1 MMEAAST
8 YRAVHAVSPG
18 RLELTE
24 KTFRAPGPG
33 KVRIRVEAC
42 GVCHS
47 DSGTVEGLFPIDWPR
62 VPGHEVVGRIDALGS
77 GVQGW
82 VVGQRVGVGFL
93 GGSCGYCE
101 YCRNGDLVNCR
112 NQEYTGIHHD
122 GGYAEV
128 MIAKASGLVS
138 IPDDLSSVDA
148 APLLCA
154 GLTTFSALRNAPAKA
169 GDLVAVLGIGGL
181 GHLGV
186 QYARHM
192 GFEVAAIA
200 RGADKVELAQKLG
213 AHHYIDNAATNP
225 AEALQALG
233 GAKVVLITASGGKT
247 VAETFKGL
255 RPGGVSIV
263 LGVGPEP
270 IEVSS
275 MDLIFGS
282 RKLEGA
288 LTGDP
293 ATGEATLRFSALSG
307 VSAMI
312 ETVPLERA
320 VFPALDHSAR
330 LIVVSTPGALENI
343 TGKDGKVQ
351 DNWLARE
358 IDRFLGEA
366 RADQTERPVDVVFGP
381 GAIEGRYPGRLSEKP
396 RWDWIDLRGFNT
408 WRDRIFTEAL
418 DDGLAKLVAGLY
430 EVPDRFLPLLRREER
445 RRRHRAIIGF
455 GIAALSVAALTTA
468 IAIWGLI

>member
-1 MMEAAST
+1 MNAT
-8 YRAVHAVSPG
+8 YKAVEVPRPGEFSEVSRP
-18 RLELTE
+18 LLD
-24 KTFRAPGPG
+24 PGPNQI
-33 KVRIRVEAC
+33 RIRVEAC

-82 VVGQRVGVGFL
+82 AVGQRVGVGFL

-101 YCRNGDLVNCR
+101 FCRGGDLVNCR

-128 MIAKASGLVS
+128 MIARASGLMS
-138 IPDDLSSVDA
+138 IPNELSSAAA

-154 GLTTFSALRNAPAKA
+154 GITTFNALRNAPAKA

-192 GFEVAAIA
+192 GFEVVAIA
-200 RGADKVELAQKLG
+200 RGTDTAELAKKLG
-213 AHHYIDNAATNP
+213 AHHYIDSAATDP
-225 AEALQALG
+225 AEVLQTLG
-233 GAKVVLITASGGKT
+233 GAKVILITASGGKT

-270 IEVSS
+270 IEVSA

-293 ATGEATLRFSALSG
+293 ATGEETLRF
-307 VSAMI
+307 
-312 ETVPLERA
+312 
-320 VFPALDHSAR
+320 
-330 LIVVSTPGALENI
+330 
-343 TGKDGKVQ
+343 
-351 DNWLARE
+351 
-358 IDRFLGEA
+358 
-366 RADQTERPVDVVFGP
+366 
-381 GAIEGRYPGRLSEKP
+381 
-396 RWDWIDLRGFNT
+396 
-408 WRDRIFTEAL
+408 
-418 DDGLAKLVAGLY
+418 
-430 EVPDRFLPLLRREER
+430 
-445 RRRHRAIIGF
+445 
-455 GIAALSVAALTTA
+455 
-468 IAIWGLI
+468 

>member
-1 MMEAAST
+1 MKVGAA
-8 YRAVHAVSPG
+8 YRAVQAVSRG

-24 KTFRAPGPG
+24 KTSQAPGPG

-47 DSGTVEGLFPIDWPR
+47 DSGTVEALFPIEWPR

-82 VVGQRVGVGFL
+82 AVGQRVGVGFL

-101 YCRNGDLVNCR
+101 FCRNGDLVNCR

-138 IPDDLSSVDA
+138 IPDSLSSAAV

-169 GDLVAVLGIGGL
+169 GDLVAVVGIGGL

-192 GFEVAAIA
+192 GFEVVAIG
-200 RGADKVELAQKLG
+200 RGAGAAELAKKLG
-213 AHHYIDNAATNP
+213 ARHYADSTATDP
-225 AEALQALG
+225 AEALRALG
-233 GAKVVLITASGGKT
+233 GAKVILITASGGKT

-255 RPGGVSIV
+255 RAGGVSIV

-270 IEVSS
+270 VEVSA

-293 ATGEATLRFSALSG
+293 EVGDATLRFSALSG

-320 VFPALDHSAR
+320 A
-330 LIVVSTPGALENI
+330 E
-343 TGKDGKVQ
+343 
-351 DNWLARE
+351 
-358 IDRFLGEA
+358 
-366 RADQTERPVDVVFGP
+366 
-381 GAIEGRYPGRLSEKP
+381 
-396 RWDWIDLRGFNT
+396 
-408 WRDRIFTEAL
+408 
-418 DDGLAKLVAGLY
+418 
-430 EVPDRFLPLLRREER
+430 
-445 RRRHRAIIGF
+445 
-455 GIAALSVAALTTA
+455 LTQR
-468 IAIWGLI
+468 